1 MNAIAA
7 HKNELETL
15 LVNLSRDTAVSG
27 MDFVS
32 LLNGY
37 IARLDTNCSD
47 IQRTHPFGA
56 GANNRRTHMEPTLT
70 QNCALYYAQ
79 HTTPK
84 RRAALFQKFR
94 AAARRQASSLQR
106 QLMRDELS
114 RRRPL
119 YRDNG
124 R

>member
-1 MNAIAA
+1 MMNAIAA

-15 LVNLSRDTAVSG
+15 LVNLSHDTAGPG
-27 MDFVS
+27 MDFAV
-32 LLNGY
+32 LLNTY

-79 HTTPK
+79 HTIPK

-94 AAARRQASSLQR
+94 AAARRQVSFTQR
-106 QLMRDELS
+106 QLTRVELPK
-114 RRRPL
+114 RRRP
-119 YRDNG
+119 
-124 R
+124 

>member
-1 MNAIAA
+1 MMNAIDA

-15 LVNLSRDTAVSG
+15 LVNLSHDTAASG
-27 MDFVS
+27 MDFAAA
-32 LLNGY
+32 LNAY

-79 HTTPK
+79 QQLQNVVPRFSK
-84 RRAALFQKFR
+84 SFALLR
-94 AAARRQASSLQR
+94 IAG
-106 QLMRDELS
+106 
-114 RRRPL
+114 RRRL
-119 YRDNG
+119 FSGN
-124 R
+124 

>member
-7 HKNELETL
+7 HKNELESL

-27 MDFVS
+27 MDFAA
-32 LLNGY
+32 LLNAY
-37 IARLDTNCSD
+37 IARLDGKSLRY
-47 IQRTHPFGA
+47 QRTGRNGA
-56 GANNRRTHMEPTLT
+56 GANNRKTDMEPTLT

-94 AAARRQASSLQR
+94 AAARRQAPSIQLQ
-106 QLMRDELS
+106 LARDELS
-114 RRRPL
+114 KRRP
-119 YRDNG
+119 R
-124 R
+124 

>member
-1 MNAIAA
+1 MMNAIDA

-15 LVNLSRDTAVSG
+15 LVNLSHDTAASG
-27 MDFVS
+27 MDFAAA
-32 LLNGY
+32 LNAY

-56 GANNRRTHMEPTLT
+56 GANNRRTHMEPTLI

-94 AAARRQASSLQR
+94 AAAARRQAPSIQR
-106 QLMRDELS
+106 QLTCAGLS
-114 RRRPL
+114 GRRP
-119 YRDNG
+119 R
-124 R
+124 